1 MHDFLKLEKIEYGG
15 IKGNQLSQVTE
26 GIFNEF
32 QEHFKTFTESTYN
45 PLDLEDDVRRHAIIY
60 FKDKQIST
68 QVEMVKHLSLLSSS
82 RS

>member
-32 QEHFKTFTESTYN
+32 QEHFKIFTESTYN
-45 PLDLEDDVRRHAIIY
+45 PLDLEDDVRRRAIIL
-60 FKDKQIST
+60 FKDKLFIT
-68 QVEMVKHLSLLSSS
+68 QVEMNNILSLLSFS